1 MEINIFWNVIARKK
15 ILRSTLIWKEP
26 TAKSCQA
33 TFVGERFIISLNEVC
48 RNSKTCQG
56 LFSKS
61 FLLSLKKKFLSFS
74 VIQVTHRAVHF
85 PCIYWRTA
93 ECSGY
98 NVTGSPLT
106 SFFKEVRECLSN
118 LEEITL
124 LRESDF
130 SPQQRHGCPSCS
142 WFYLSSPLAPGRRQL
157 PRSLSQCP
165 WEEAGWASWSHCKA
179 ISRGFCGKGTL
190 TRTWDQLWNM
200 FKVKCLFLSSSL
212 PHSLPPFL
220 HFA

>member
-1 MEINIFWNVIARKK
+1 MSGHICRK
-15 ILRSTLIWKEP
+15 
-26 TAKSCQA
+26 
-33 TFVGERFIISLNEVC
+33 ISLNEVC

-61 FLLSLKKKFLSFS
+61 FLLSLKKILSFS
-74 VIQVTHRAVHF
+74 VIQVTHRAIHF

-118 LEEITL
+118 LEEIML

-130 SPQQRHGCPSCS
+130 PPSKDMDVPAVLGLIFPHL
-142 WFYLSSPLAPGRRQL
+142 WHLVDGQL
-157 PRSLSQCP
+157 PRSLPQRP
-165 WEEAGWASWSHCKA
+165 WEEAG
-179 ISRGFCGKGTL
+179 
-190 TRTWDQLWNM
+190 
-200 FKVKCLFLSSSL
+200 
-212 PHSLPPFL
+212 
-220 HFA
+220 